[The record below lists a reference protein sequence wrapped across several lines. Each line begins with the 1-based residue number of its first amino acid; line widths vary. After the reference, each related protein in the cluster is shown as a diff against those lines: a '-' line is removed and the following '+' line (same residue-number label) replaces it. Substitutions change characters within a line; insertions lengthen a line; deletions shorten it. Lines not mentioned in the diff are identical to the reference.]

1 MQADP
6 APDRWVLL
14 VGSGSLKLR
23 SWLVGMGLPPGKA
36 LPARRSF
43 FQGSAHPVF
52 LPTSPVVTPQGSLT
66 LFDAG
71 TFYSSCLQG
80 ALYGGYLDELVA
92 ACERSCV
99 LLLQAE
105 PLDATSRSLVQ
116 LARLCGVE
124 RAIVLGKP
132 PAAKELGEELL
143 ACGLPG
149 VVSQTSGSLSAAA
162 RCRCGQIGC
171 GHCAPL
177 RELIAELDA
186 TPGRTKISR
195 PFAMGAIRATGYGV
209 TPGLRI
215 VIGARR
221 PQGVARE
228 DELDILTR
236 ERTVRGRVQEVTES
250 GVVFEGRGL
259 KPENI
264 LGVASPGAARFAT
277 RLEVASVCP
286 DGRATL
292 PARADLFSLG
302 RRWGRCRLTRTGSR
316 HLLELDTGFLFEPE
330 GLLLLVEVPDLAV
343 SPITLA
349 FARPA

>member
-6 APDRWVLL
+6 ALGQWVLL

-71 TFYSSCLQG
+71 TFYSSCLLG
-80 ALYGGYLDELVA
+80 ALYGGYLEELVA

-132 PAAKELGEELL
+132 AAAKELNEELL
-143 ACGLPG
+143 TCGLPD
-149 VVSQTSGSLSAAA
+149 VVTQTSGSLSAAA
-162 RCRCGQIGC
+162 KCRCGQIGC

-177 RELIAELDA
+177 RELVTELDA
-186 TPGRTKISR
+186 TPGLGEQLDTDLALQRGEARRHGGLRDDELLRGATDRAELGDGREHLQLMDRQHAWPPRHRGTPTHQENLIGGNGTLNGRRR
-195 PFAMGAIRATGYGV
+195 PFR
-209 TPGLRI
+209 
-215 VIGARR
+215 
-221 PQGVARE
+221 
-228 DELDILTR
+228 
-236 ERTVRGRVQEVTES
+236 
-250 GVVFEGRGL
+250 
-259 KPENI
+259 
-264 LGVASPGAARFAT
+264 
-277 RLEVASVCP
+277 
-286 DGRATL
+286 
-292 PARADLFSLG
+292 
-302 RRWGRCRLTRTGSR
+302 
-316 HLLELDTGFLFEPE
+316 
-330 GLLLLVEVPDLAV
+330 
-343 SPITLA
+343 
-349 FARPA
+349 